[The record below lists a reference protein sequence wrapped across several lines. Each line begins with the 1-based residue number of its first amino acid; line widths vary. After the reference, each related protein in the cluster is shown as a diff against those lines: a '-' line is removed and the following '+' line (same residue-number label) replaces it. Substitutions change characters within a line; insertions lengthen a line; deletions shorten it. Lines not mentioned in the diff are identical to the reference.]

1 MNTFLKRYRK
11 ALKRSAIAL
20 GAVIVVLVLASA
32 AHALVYRDQIYPG
45 VFVGNVAVEN
55 LSKAEAQ
62 KRLADYLAGQKE
74 TTFYFTIEGRRFD
87 VANHVVGATYDSV
100 GAAEQAF
107 LVGRQSNPLRRLA
120 GQVRSLFT
128 KQAIPFAVN
137 FDAKKDAFVRS
148 VQETVD
154 HPEQDASI
162 VFEQNSVVIK
172 PAKTGQRLTS
182 ATINNALLN
191 AFGFFK
197 SGSIPLAL
205 EERQPRVREEGAQ
218 DAKVAAQNLIRA
230 TLTVEAGKKTEK
242 LDYESLQTLVHFPS
256 DEKRA
261 ELNALAN
268 EEAIKKYVASLA
280 EVIDQPAVDAK
291 LGVQGGKV
299 TAFSLSQDGLE
310 IDQADATKRLTSA
323 IKKILQTRPKAED
336 TSSTAGSS
344 TATPAP
350 IAETVTFNVKTTKP
364 AVTSSDIEK
373 LGLKE
378 LIGTATTDYSG
389 SPENRKHNI
398 ATGVKYLSGALIKP
412 GEALSVVKLLGSVD
426 AATGYLPELV
436 IKENQTI
443 PEYGGGLCQVSTTLF
458 RAALNAGLDITER
471 QAHSYRVG
479 YYERVTGPGL
489 DATVY
494 LPRPDLKIKNDTPGW
509 ILVQGKV
516 GGDKVTFELYGTSD
530 GRRSEIS
537 AVEIWDI
544 KSPPPAEYIDTPD
557 LPAGELKQ
565 VEKPHDGAK
574 TRRVYRVYDKSGK
587 KFREQTFLSTY
598 KAWQARYL
606 RGTGGAPA
614 APADPT
620 ETPPP
625 STATPT
631 PTETATATP
640 SPTP

>member
-1 MNTFLKRYRK
+1 MNTFLKKYRK
-11 ALKRSAIAL
+11 VFKRSAIII
-20 GAVIVVLVLASA
+20 GAVIVVLALASLT
-32 AHALVYRDQIYPG
+32 HALVYRDQIYPG
-45 VFVGNVAVEN
+45 VFVGNIAVEN
-55 LSKAEAQ
+55 LSKEEAQ
-62 KRLADYLAGQKE
+62 KRLADYLTQQKE

-87 VANHVVGATYDSV
+87 VANHVVGATYDSAA
-100 GAAEQAF
+100 AAEQAF
-107 LVGRQSNPLRRLA
+107 LVGRQSNPFRRLA

-162 VFEQNSVVIK
+162 VFTEDAVVIK

-182 ATINNALLN
+182 ETMNNALLS

-197 SGSIPLAL
+197 SGSIPLTL
-205 EERQPRVREEGAQ
+205 EERQPRVREEGAA

-230 TLTVEAGKKTEK
+230 TLTVEAGKKIEK

-268 EEAIKKYVASLA
+268 EETVKKYVASLA

-310 IDQADATKRLTSA
+310 IDQVDATKRLATA
-323 IKKILQTRPKAED
+323 IKKILQTRPKPEETD
-336 TSSTAGSS
+336 GSQ

-398 ATGVKYLSGALIKP
+398 ATGVKYLNGALIKP

-458 RAALNAGLDITER
+458 RAALNAGLEITER
-471 QAHSYRVG
+471 QNHSYRVG

-494 LPRPDLKIKNDTPGW
+494 LPKPDLKIKNDTPGW

-557 LPAGELKQ
+557 LPAGEVKQ
-565 VEKPHDGAK
+565 IEKPHDGAK
-574 TRRVYRVYDKSGK
+574 TRRVYRVYDKDGK
-587 KFREQTFLSTY
+587 KIREQIFLSTY
-598 KAWQARYL
+598 KAWQARFL

-614 APADPT
+614 APSAPT

-625 STATPT
+625 ATATPT

>member
-1 MNTFLKRYRK
+1 MNTFLKKYRK
-11 ALKRSAIAL
+11 AFKRSAIII
-20 GAVIVVLVLASA
+20 GAVIVVLGLASLT
-32 AHALVYRDQIYPG
+32 HALVYRDQIYPG
-45 VFVGNVAVEN
+45 VFVGNIAVEN
-55 LSKAEAQ
+55 LSKEEAQ
-62 KRLADYLAGQKE
+62 KRLADYITQQKE

-87 VANHVVGATYDSV
+87 VANHVVGATYDSAT
-100 GAAEQAF
+100 AAEQAF

-162 VFEQNSVVIK
+162 VFTADAVVIK
-172 PAKTGQRLTS
+172 PAETGQRLTS
-182 ATINNALLN
+182 ETMNNALLD

-197 SGSIPLAL
+197 SGAIPLTL
-205 EERQPRVREEGAQ
+205 EERQPRVREEGAA

-230 TLTVEAGKKTEK
+230 TLTVEAGKKIEK
-242 LDYESLQTLVHFPS
+242 LDYESLQALVHFPA

-268 EEAIKKYVASLA
+268 EEAVKKYVASLA
-280 EVIDQPAVDAK
+280 EVIDQSAVDAK

-310 IDQADATKRLTSA
+310 IDQVDATKRLATA
-323 IKKILQTRPKAED
+323 IKKILQTRPKPEE
-336 TSSTAGSS
+336 TSGSQ
-344 TATPAP
+344 TTTPAP

-398 ATGVKYLSGALIKP
+398 ATGVKYLNGALIKP

-458 RAALNAGLDITER
+458 RAALNAGLEITER
-471 QAHSYRVG
+471 QNHSYRVG

-494 LPRPDLKIKNDTPGW
+494 LPKPDLKIKNDTPGW

-516 GGDKVTFELYGTSD
+516 SGDKVTFELYGTSD

-557 LPAGELKQ
+557 LPAGEVKQ

-574 TRRVYRVYDKSGK
+574 TRRVYRVYDKDGK
-587 KFREQTFLSTY
+587 KIREQIFLSTY
-598 KAWQARYL
+598 KAWQARFL

-614 APADPT
+614 APSAPT

-625 STATPT
+625 ATATPT

>member
-1 MNTFLKRYRK
+1 M
-11 ALKRSAIAL
+11 II
-20 GAVIVVLVLASA
+20 GIIIVVLTLASV

-45 VFVGNVAVEN
+45 VFVANVAVEN
-55 LSKAEAQ
+55 LTKTEAQ
-62 KRLADYLAGQKE
+62 KKLTDYLAGQEE
-74 TTFYFTIEGRRFD
+74 TTFYFSIEGRRFD
-87 VANHVVGATYDSV
+87 VANHVVGARYDS
-100 GAAEQAF
+100 AASAEQAF
-107 LVGRQSNPLRRLA
+107 SVGRQSNPFRRLA
-120 GQVRSLFT
+120 GQLRSLFT
-128 KQAIPFAVN
+128 KQVIPFAIN

-154 HPEQDASI
+154 HPEQEASI
-162 VFEQNSVVIK
+162 VFEDDAVVIK
-172 PAKTGQRLTS
+172 SAKVGQRLTS
-182 ATINNALLN
+182 ETLNQALLD

-230 TLTVEAGKKTEK
+230 SLTVEAGKKIEK
-242 LDYESLQTLVHFPS
+242 LDYESLQTLVHFPA
-256 DEKRA
+256 DGKQAVLTVR
-261 ELNALAN
+261 AN

-280 EVIDQPAVDAK
+280 GVIDQPAVDAK

-299 TAFSLSQDGLE
+299 IAFSLSQDGLE
-310 IDQADATKRLTSA
+310 LDQADAAKRFTTA
-323 IKKILQTRPKAED
+323 IEKILKQKGKIENETGTP
-336 TSSTAGSS
+336 GSQP
-344 TATPAP
+344 ATPMP
-350 IAETVTFNVKTTKP
+350 ISETVTLNIKTAKP

-378 LIGTATTDYSG
+378 LIGSATTDYSG

-398 ATGVKYLSGALIKP
+398 ATGVKYLNGALIKP
-412 GEALSVVKLLGSVD
+412 GEGLSVVKLLGSVD

-458 RAALNAGLDITER
+458 RAALNAGLEISER
-471 QAHSYRVG
+471 QSHSYRVG

-494 LPRPDLKIKNDTPGW
+494 LPKPDLKIKNDTPGW

-516 GGDKVTFELYGTSD
+516 GGDKVTFEFYGTSD

-537 AVEIWDI
+537 AVEIWDV
-544 KSPPPAEYIDTPD
+544 KSPPPAEYKDTPD
-557 LPAGELKQ
+557 LPAGEVKQ
-565 VEKPHDGAK
+565 IEKPHDGAK

-587 KFREQTFLSTY
+587 KIREQVFLSTY
-598 KAWQARYL
+598 KAWQARFL
-606 RGTGGAPA
+606 RGTGGPPA
-614 APADPT
+614 GGPT
-620 ETPPP
+620 ETPP
-625 STATPT
+625 SVTPT
-631 PTETATATP
+631 PTETATST
-640 SPTP
+640 PTPTP